1 MVGGVTGAGTQYLR
15 TPSTPQ
21 PPMDHYL
28 TPQSRVQTSVTSA
41 SRPPPSRSLQNVMAG
56 GMIQEAPTPL
66 GEGGPSSAPAS
77 DGTLPVVRRENC
89 WVTVFG
95 FPREE
100 MEKVTL
106 EFRRIGETTRE
117 IPAGDNYM
125 HLQYANEELAR
136 RAIDKDH
143 KVMTTTRGTTFMIGV
158 KPLPPEEQAVDNAGI
173 HPTAQ
178 VSHGQQLRLPSE
190 LDANRLYMLKNDG
203 VAVQPTNSLWARL
216 GGFVFGA

>member
-1 MVGGVTGAGTQYLR
+1 
-15 TPSTPQ
+15 
-21 PPMDHYL
+21 
-28 TPQSRVQTSVTSA
+28 
-41 SRPPPSRSLQNVMAG
+41 
-56 GMIQEAPTPL
+56 MIQEAPTLL
-66 GEGGPSSAPAS
+66 GESGPSNLLA
-77 DGTLPVVRRENC
+77 DGALPVVRQENC

-100 MEKVTL
+100 MEKVLL
-106 EFRRIGETTRE
+106 EFRRVGETTRE
-117 IPAGDNYM
+117 TVAGDNYM

-136 RAIDKDH
+136 RALDKNH
-143 KVMTTTRGTTFMIGV
+143 KEMTTTRGTPFMIGV
-158 KPLPPEEQAVDNAGI
+158 KSYHPEEAAIDNAGI

-190 LDANRLYMLKNDG
+190 LDANRLYMLQNDG